1 MTIKLRDINGRTKA
15 GRRLRAL
22 VRAFERDLG
31 GDLSTADLAM
41 VRNAAFLTLQC
52 EQLQARILNGD
63 VTADINNEMV
73 RSTNAC
79 SRILTALGIEK
90 RKRKPSHI
98 PLRERLVME
107 RDQQGK
113 PS

>member
-1 MTIKLRDINGRTKA
+1 MTIKLRDIDGRSKA

-31 GDLSTADLAM
+31 GDLSTADVAM
-41 VRNAAFLTLQC
+41 IRNAAFLTLQC
-52 EQLQARILNGD
+52 EQLQSKILNGE
-63 VTADINNEMV
+63 VTVDLNDAMV

-90 RKRKPSHI
+90 RKRKPAHI
-98 PLRERLVME
+98 PLRERIVME
-107 RDQQGK
+107 REQGNE
-113 PS
+113 P